1 MFRLP
6 AVETASTQTMSAS
19 ADEEGIRQLGPRG
32 PRRLK
37 PRLYKQSP
45 PPRTKIELTSCF
57 IPNSIMQESP
67 QIKNPSITLYPFH
80 LRDDGDEG
88 YDAVA
93 KNAQSLW
100 ENLADNV
107 GTQFNSNELKSLRDK
122 LVCYK
127 DKQYYPQGE
136 QENQNNGR
144 LLTPDGKTL
153 KFQPITQPDKPKIY
167 GSIEALRIHD
177 TYTADLTFNYKD
189 DTIKVAD
196 LTRLNPEGCLLPNAI
211 KPSLGQTLLLYAA
224 PAVYDTYPK
233 LADECVTAFVHN
245 QQQASPQF
253 RAEGILFGSPIF
265 EYDSREDD
273 ASKRCHILVWLQDN
287 PQTLNLVAKSAFNSY
302 LMNLLCSRAKIVFVY
317 RKAQKKYRTAQQI
330 VGELEKKL
338 PELDEIQ
345 GEQDRQVKLQK
356 LKKFLAEVR
365 TKMLACAQQVRYLQ
379 EDRNTIDT
387 NAENYAEALTRI
399 RSLSIEGDNLD
410 FWQKFLDLAEGKY
423 QRQIEIDLNYLIAS
437 QDLFQQSIST
447 VRGMVEI
454 EQVEFDR
461 EQEDNEKKRDRQ
473 LENIIFFVGTAIG
486 GGQIFSAAY
495 SLIKEETPIQWQPDF
510 SLPLHPFSATILW
523 SLLFGL
529 GFGLFT
535 LGIAVLA
542 RKIFSK
548 H

>member
-1 MFRLP
+1 
-6 AVETASTQTMSAS
+6 
-19 ADEEGIRQLGPRG
+19 
-32 PRRLK
+32 
-37 PRLYKQSP
+37 
-45 PPRTKIELTSCF
+45 
-57 IPNSIMQESP
+57 MQEPP

-93 KNAQSLW
+93 RNAQSLW

-122 LVCYK
+122 LICYK
-127 DKQYYPQGE
+127 NQQYYPQGE
-136 QENQNNGR
+136 QENLNNGK
-144 LLTPDGKTL
+144 LLITDGKTL
-153 KFQPITQPDKPKIY
+153 DLQPITQPDLPKLY
-167 GSIEALRIHD
+167 GSIYALRIHD
-177 TYTADLTFNYKD
+177 TYTADLTFYYKNV
-189 DTIKVAD
+189 TMKVAD
-196 LTRLNPEGCLLPNAI
+196 LNQLNPQGCLLPNAI
-211 KPSLGQTLLLYAA
+211 KSSLGQTLLLYAA
-224 PAVYDTYPK
+224 PAVYGTYRQ

-245 QQQASPQF
+245 QHQASPEF
-253 RAEGILFGSPIF
+253 RASGILFGSPIF

-273 ASKRCHILVWLQDN
+273 AAKRCHILVWLQDN
-287 PQTLNLVAKSAFNSY
+287 PQTLQFATSTFNSY

-317 RKAQKKYRTAQQI
+317 REARKKYRNAQKI
-330 VGELEKKL
+330 VGELEKNL
-338 PELDEIQ
+338 PEFTEIEN
-345 GEQDRQVKLQK
+345 EQDRQVKLLK
-356 LKKFLAEVR
+356 LKNLLAEVR

-379 EDRNTIDT
+379 EDRNTIDI
-387 NAENYAEALTRI
+387 NAENYAEALERI
-399 RSLSIEGDNLD
+399 RSLCIEGDNLD
-410 FWQKFLDLAEGKY
+410 FWQKFLDLAEDKY

-454 EQVEFDR
+454 EQVELDR
-461 EQEDNEKKRDRQ
+461 EQEDGEKKRDRQ

-495 SLIKEETPIQWQPDF
+495 PLIKETPIKWQPDF

-529 GFGLFT
+529 VFGL
-535 LGIAVLA
+535 LILSILLLS
-542 RKIFSK
+542 RKIFPK

>member
-1 MFRLP
+1 
-6 AVETASTQTMSAS
+6 
-19 ADEEGIRQLGPRG
+19 
-32 PRRLK
+32 
-37 PRLYKQSP
+37 
-45 PPRTKIELTSCF
+45 
-57 IPNSIMQESP
+57 MQEP
-67 QIKNPSITLYPFH
+67 PKIKNPSITLYPFH

-136 QENQNNGR
+136 EEKLNNGK
-144 LLTPDGKTL
+144 LLTDDGKTL
-153 KFQPITQPDKPKIY
+153 KFQPITQPDNPKIY
-167 GSIEALRIHD
+167 GSIFARRIHD

-233 LADECVTAFVHN
+233 LADECVTAFIHN
-245 QQQASPQF
+245 QQQASPEF
-253 RAEGILFGSPIF
+253 RREGILFGSPIF
-265 EYDSREDD
+265 EYESREDD
-273 ASKRCHILVWLQDN
+273 ASKRCHILVWLEDN
-287 PQTLNLVAKSAFNSY
+287 PQTLQFATATFNSY

-317 RKAQKKYRTAQQI
+317 REARKRYRTAQQI

-338 PELDEIQ
+338 PEFSEIER
-345 GEQDRQVKLQK
+345 EQDRQVKLQK
-356 LKKFLAEVR
+356 LKKLLAEVR

-379 EDRNTIDT
+379 EDRNTIDI
-387 NAENYAEALTRI
+387 NAENYGESLTRI
-399 RSLSIEGDNLD
+399 RSLCIEGDNLD
-410 FWQKFLDLAEGKY
+410 FWQRFLDLAEGKY

-495 SLIKEETPIQWQPDF
+495 PLIKETPIQWRLDS
-510 SLPLHPFSATILW
+510 SLPLHPFAATILW
-523 SLLFGL
+523 SVVFGL
-529 GFGLFT
+529 GFGL
-535 LGIAVLA
+535 LILIIILPLV
-542 RKIFSK
+542 RKIFPK

>member
-1 MFRLP
+1 
-6 AVETASTQTMSAS
+6 
-19 ADEEGIRQLGPRG
+19 
-32 PRRLK
+32 
-37 PRLYKQSP
+37 
-45 PPRTKIELTSCF
+45 
-57 IPNSIMQESP
+57 MQEPP

-80 LRDDGDEG
+80 LRDDSDEG

-107 GTQFNSNELKSLRDK
+107 GKEFDINELKSLRDK
-122 LVCYK
+122 LICYK
-127 DKQYYPQGE
+127 DKQYYPKGE
-136 QENQNNGR
+136 KEKLNNGK
-144 LLTPDGKTL
+144 LLIPNSGKTL
-153 KFQPITQPDKPKIY
+153 NFEQITQPDLQKLD
-167 GSIEALRIHD
+167 GSIYALRIHD
-177 TYTADLTFNYKD
+177 TYTADLTFYYQD
-189 DTIKVAD
+189 ATIKVSD
-196 LTRLNPEGCLLPNAI
+196 LNQLNPQGCLLPNAI
-211 KPSLGQTLLLYAA
+211 KPSLGQTLLLYVA

-233 LADECVTAFVHN
+233 LAEECVTAFVHN
-245 QQQASPQF
+245 QQQASPKF

-273 ASKRCHILVWLQDN
+273 AAKRCHILVWLQDN

-317 RKAQKKYRTAQQI
+317 HEAKKKYRKAQQI

-338 PELDEIQ
+338 PELGAIES
-345 GEQDRQVKLQK
+345 EQNPQVKLQK
-356 LKKFLAEVR
+356 LKHLLAEVR

-410 FWQKFLDLAEGKY
+410 FWQRFLDLAEGKY

-461 EQEDNEKKRDRQ
+461 EKEERERQRDREQIQLYQQKEEDEKIRDREQIDLYREKEEEEKKRDRQ

-495 SLIKEETPIQWQPDF
+495 PLIKETPIQWQPDF
-510 SLPLHPFSATILW
+510 SLPLHPFAATILW

-529 GFGLFT
+529 VFGWLM
-535 LGIAVLA
+535 LRIAPLI
-542 RKIFSK
+542 RKIIR
-548 H
+548 